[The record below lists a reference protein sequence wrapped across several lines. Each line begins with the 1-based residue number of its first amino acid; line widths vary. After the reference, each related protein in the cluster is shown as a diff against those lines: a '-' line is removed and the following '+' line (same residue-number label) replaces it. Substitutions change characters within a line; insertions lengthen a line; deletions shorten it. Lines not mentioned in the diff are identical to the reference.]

1 MPAIFQQQND
11 VNLSK
16 YDLTREGL
24 TIGRS
29 AKNDVYLDDPS
40 VSQFHANIEAKELKN
55 SNLIYFI
62 NDLNSTNK
70 TKVNAQVVEQYLLND
85 QDIIE
90 IGLNQFKYVDEDSES
105 LAATQAF
112 RKSWIPGVKIL
123 K

>member
-1 MPAIFQQQND
+1 MPAIFQQQNEL
-11 VNLSK
+11 NLSK
-16 YDLTREGL
+16 YEVTLQGL

-40 VSQFHANIEAKELKN
+40 VSQFHSNIEVKTLKN
-55 SNLIYFI
+55 NDLIYLI
-62 NDLNSTNK
+62 NDLKSTNK
-70 TKVNAQVVEQYLLND
+70 TKVNGQIIEQHLLSD

-90 IGLNQFKYVDEDSES
+90 IGLNQFKYVDQNSES